1 MSETTLFILIIFFI
15 FLLIVIIHFYDKHLV
30 KEINNYEKRLEKK
43 GIFKSCLLYTSP
55 SPRD

>member
-43 GIFKSCLLYTSP
+43 GIFKRHFTKQKNNQ
-55 SPRD
+55 